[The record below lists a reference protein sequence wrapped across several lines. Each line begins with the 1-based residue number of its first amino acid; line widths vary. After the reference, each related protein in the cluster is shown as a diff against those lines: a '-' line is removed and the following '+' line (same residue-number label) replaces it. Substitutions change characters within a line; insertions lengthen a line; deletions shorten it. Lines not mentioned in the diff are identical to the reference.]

1 LEHAKIVFY
10 VLNEAND
17 FHHKNMLRKTY
28 MLGNMPLQ
36 EKMAFVSG
44 RIDQKVSQM
53 SCVQLDQSVILDK
66 SI

>member
-1 LEHAKIVFY
+1 LEHAKILFY
-10 VLNEAND
+10 VLNEAKD
-17 FHHKNMLRKTY
+17 FHHKNILKKNY

-36 EKMAFVSG
+36 ENMVFVSG

-53 SCVQLDQSVILDK
+53 SYVQLDQNVILDK